1 MEGLSDKQHRAIPF
15 LLAAPSIEAA
25 CRSARISKAT
35 VYGWLKSESFQA
47 EIRAQRERVMNSAI
61 EKLKAGVE
69 KAVDT
74 LIELLDC
81 SKAEVRRGAA
91 KDVIE
96 FGLKGLEL
104 QEIES
109 RLTALEDLSK
119 LKGNGHDR
127 H

>member
-1 MEGLSDKQHRAIPF
+1 MENLSDKQLRVISY

-25 CRSARISKAT
+25 CRQAHISKGT
-35 VYGWLKSESFQA
+35 VYSWLKSESFQA
-47 EIRAQRERVMNSAI
+47 EIRAQRARVMSSAI

-91 KDVIE
+91 KDVID

-109 RLTALEDLSK
+109 RLAALEALAA
-119 LKGNGHDR
+119 KGKNVNEH
-127 H
+127 